1 MMNNHRSS
9 KLARRQQGATLIEVL
24 VSILLMSIG
33 LVSMAAMQVNAVQY
47 SKTSEMRSLANLLAN
62 DIADRMRA
70 NKPSAANYKT
80 LATTY
85 EEPPSDRL
93 AQPKPKACFVGDGGL
108 GENLKCSDPEM
119 ATYDLDYWQRDL
131 FRQLP
136 KGIGV
141 VRPAS
146 NDQVDIWVVWTD
158 PASANGQDADACP
171 SGYAPTANVRCMYFR
186 VAL

>member
-1 MMNNHRSS
+1 MNNHRYS
-9 KLARRQQGATLIEVL
+9 KLAMRQQGATLIEVL

-70 NKPSAANYKT
+70 NKPSVASYNT
-80 LATTY
+80 PGTTY
-85 EEPPSDRL
+85 QEPSALPADASPRCITG
-93 AQPKPKACFVGDGGL
+93 AEGGL
-108 GENLKCSDPEM
+108 SGEAVCTEAQM
-119 ATYDLDYWQRDL
+119 AAYDLAAWHRDL
-131 FRQLP
+131 YSQLP
-136 KGIGV
+136 KGTGV
-141 VRPAS
+141 VRTAS

-158 PASANGQDADACP
+158 PASSNGQDADNCP
-171 SGYAPTANVRCMYFR
+171 KDYAPTANVRCMYFR